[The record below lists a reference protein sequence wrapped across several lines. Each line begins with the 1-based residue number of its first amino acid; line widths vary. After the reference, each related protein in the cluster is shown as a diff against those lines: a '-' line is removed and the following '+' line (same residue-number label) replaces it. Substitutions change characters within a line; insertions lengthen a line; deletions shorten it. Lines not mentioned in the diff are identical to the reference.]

1 MKLTILKKWM
11 VTLPII
17 CLYFNIGIQA
27 TEEENPRE
35 AMKKDREAK
44 KVMYWEKTG
53 GDDFD
58 LKNKTSKIEED
69 MENTGKNEISPHTP
83 PTWFANLDQEDQNKM
98 VELLSQALNQY
109 GSFGRDVKQDLIEKF
124 QIKDFQAEELYKFVY
139 HSLTPT
145 QDLKPTGKIVSKM
158 TRDETNK
165 FLLCNLA
172 RSAYLTEQLK
182 KYPVQYSEDLIL
194 KRYLDRMITDVMEKI
209 TQDKIQEQ
217 KQLKK
222 QKLAT
227 TSGTE
232 KKSLFS
238 CCCPSKKETIT
249 YKKK

>member
-11 VTLPII
+11 VTLAII

-27 TEEENPRE
+27 TEEENQRE
-35 AMKKDREAK
+35 AMKKDRDAK

-58 LKNKTSKIEED
+58 LKNKTSKIDED
-69 MENTGKNEISPHTP
+69 MKSTRKNETS
-83 PTWFANLDQEDQNKM
+83 
-98 VELLSQALNQY
+98 
-109 GSFGRDVKQDLIEKF
+109 
-124 QIKDFQAEELYKFVY
+124 
-139 HSLTPT
+139 TPT

-165 FLLCNLA
+165 FLIYNLA
-172 RSAYLTEQLK
+172 YSTYLTKRLK
-182 KYPVQYSEDLIL
+182 ECQAKDSEDLIAKRNCFFWLDEL
-194 KRYLDRMITDVMEKI
+194 KNELIEEID
-209 TQDKIQEQ
+209 QDKIQEQ
-217 KQLKK
+217 KQLIKK

-232 KKSLFS
+232 KKSFFS